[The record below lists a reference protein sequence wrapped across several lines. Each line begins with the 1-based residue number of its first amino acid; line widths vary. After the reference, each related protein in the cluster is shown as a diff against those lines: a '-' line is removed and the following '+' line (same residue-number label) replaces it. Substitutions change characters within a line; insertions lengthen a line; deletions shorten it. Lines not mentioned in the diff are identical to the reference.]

1 MTLLDNIPTLFAAG
15 AGILGGVWWVVSNIT
30 ANNTEIK
37 LLRQN
42 NDTIQAMLRDMREE
56 QREMRRDVQ
65 NLLAK

>member
-15 AGILGGVWWVVSNIT
+15 AAMLGGVWWVVSNIT

>member
-15 AGILGGVWWVVSNIT
+15 AGVLAGVWWVVSNIT